1 MSRSLIG
8 TRIRE
13 KRRSQKISQ
22 TALADMVGISASYLN
37 LIEHNRRGIAG
48 KTLLSLAKALDINP
62 AYLTEGADQGL
73 VDRIKK
79 AATKNNTVQ
88 SEIVRTEEFIGRFP
102 GFASLIENLFDQI
115 EIQEQNL
122 QALSDKI
129 SNDPFFAEAIHLMLS
144 TITTISST
152 ADILKHNRDI
162 TEERQIKF
170 LSNLLGESTRLT
182 KTAKD
187 ILHHFEPS
195 QKSLER
201 DKDENIIEAYMEAN
215 DFHLTTLEE
224 SNTTPE
230 DMVNELLISKDKKE
244 RSLKV
249 LKNYAAMTKALPL
262 DDFLKSAKELNFNP
276 LLLAKKF
283 NTSLF
288 LTFFRLSHLPPKA
301 EHPNFGI
308 IECDGSGAVLYRKQ
322 LPTFSLPRYSSACP
336 LWPVYRALSQPM
348 QPFCATINMPTG
360 ERFLT
365 YSGAEIID
373 PGEFGIPGRLKTAMI
388 FTQDY
393 AKLTTKAELSSLPSI
408 SVGLQCSVCP
418 RENCPA
424 RRNGYILG

>member
-1 MSRSLIG
+1 
-8 TRIRE
+8 
-13 KRRSQKISQ
+13 
-22 TALADMVGISASYLN
+22 MVGISASYLN

-79 AATKNNTVQ
+79 AATKNKIAP
-88 SEIVRTEEFIGRFP
+88 SEIIRTEEFIGRFP

-152 ADILKHNRDI
+152 AEILKNNRNI
-162 TEERQIKF
+162 AEEKQKKF
-170 LSNLLGESTRLT
+170 LSNLLGESLRLT

-201 DKDENIIEAYMEAN
+201 DKDENIIEAFMEAN
-215 DFHLTTLEE
+215 NFHIPPLEE
-224 SNTTPE
+224 AVTTP
-230 DMVNELLISKDKKE
+230 DQMVDQLVVSKDKRE
-244 RSLKV
+244 RSIKV
-249 LKNYAAMTKALPL
+249 LKNYATMTRSLPL
-262 DDFLKSAKELNFNP
+262 DDFLPSAQKHSFNP
-276 LLLAKKF
+276 LLLAGEFK
-283 NTSLF
+283 TSLF
-288 LTFFRLSHLPPKA
+288 LTFFRLAHLPQKT
-301 EHPNFGI
+301 EYPNFGI

-348 QPFCATINMPTG
+348 QPICAVINMPTG

-365 YSGAEIID
+365 YSGAEFID
-373 PGEFGIPGRLKTAMI
+373 QGNFGIPGRLKTTMI

-393 AKLTTKAELSSLPSI
+393 AKILSKTELSALPSI
-408 SVGLQCSVCP
+408 PVGLQCSVCP
-418 RENCPA
+418 RDNCSA